1 MLLNK
6 IDEKRSFS
14 LLEVV
19 IVISLAVII
28 FGGIIALQG
37 PFAKRQQLEYSA
49 VKLVGDLRQAQ
60 QYAYSQRVGIKD
72 STEYAYK
79 YYGVHFF
86 PNVGEDDNNDATKD
100 REGWKIVRYEPPA
113 GVDPDEMDAAQ
124 SGHLDIDRYTVIK
137 GSEAADNPEFLEKTY
152 FAKGVRL
159 DDNSPFQAYVAAP
172 ILDRKTRFARVMEFL
187 ISAINHLKI
196 INAEAGMALNSVVF
210 TPKGSATSDGVNLI
224 EDYEAFIILYGFGNT
239 KTINIASL
247 TGHIGLE

>member
-1 MLLNK
+1 MRFKKSLVRLKQIHPGQLNCY
-6 IDEKRSFS
+6 RQNFMAGFS

-152 FAKGVRL
+152 FAKGVIFNTV
-159 DDNSPFQAYVAAP
+159 DSDFKVGDS
-172 ILDRKTRFARVMEFL
+172 I
-187 ISAINHLKI
+187 
-196 INAEAGMALNSVVF
+196 VF
-210 TPKGSATSDGVNLI
+210 TPEGAATTDGTLANLVSDISGDGIVGIVLFSYNR
-224 EDYEAFIILYGFGNT
+224 N
-239 KTINIASL
+239 KTIKIAPL
-247 TGHIGLE
+247 TGHVGIR